1 MASHM
6 WHGTEW
12 HDLSCLCL
20 KQFDVHMHAD
30 PMQSHVNTALRT
42 SAENVIKPG
51 ASQAADK
58 LEDTA
63 QQVKQDLPRK
73 ADEASDKVKQQTKQ
87 AADQAREKADNP
99 PDFKGQAQK
108 AADKVGQ

>member
-1 MASHM
+1 M
-6 WHGTEW
+6 
-12 HDLSCLCL
+12 
-20 KQFDVHMHAD
+20 
-30 PMQSHVNTALRT
+30 
-42 SAENVIKPG
+42 IKPG

-58 LEDTA
+58 LENTA

-99 PDFKGQAQK
+99 PDFQGKAKQ
-108 AADKVGQ
+108 AADKAGQ